1 MSEGFER
8 SFEPIAE
15 NNKRYENMYRTYLN
29 LARHGENISLECA
42 EIRKNSKNVDKFSK
56 KRYNYYP
63 KELKRVDL
71 FES

>member
-15 NNKRYENMYRTYLN
+15 NNKRYENMYRAYLN

-42 EIRKNSKNVDKFSK
+42 EIRKISKNVDKI
-56 KRYNYYP
+56 P
-63 KELKRVDL
+63 KN
-71 FES
+71 